1 MNQFQ
6 ALRQAIASIRESEI
20 KDWERLVQGDA
31 VRSWYQKQT
40 ALPKPPRSERIFV
53 WPSID
58 QPIALRDD
66 AGHRVTQSP
75 LRVGSGGFAYTVYG
89 EIEDPLRRSHEWTIV
104 LNCSFSSELITSS
117 TSAPHRILTQQTQ
130 SRGAHAIDDASSQR
144 ISNRNELRLE
154 INNGYL
160 RVSLVH
166 DDPISMIQVQTT
178 EPIAVDNWTQIAIS
192 YDGTNRAYSLRV
204 SLDGEYVGLNYL
216 ADSLIRD
223 FVGETSKE
231 PVEGQSYELQL
242 GDSTTSG
249 HFWELEDIENAPCQD
264 LQDFSEPEKLAW
276 IEHYA
281 RRIDPHWRYE
291 RETLRYYLSNE
302 YLIWESIPL
311 TPILPAPPH
320 LVQLRPDPSP
330 INRHHQ
336 EQDPVGDG
344 IPHGNQ
350 VLHRLLFP
358 WKLMSTASINQWI
371 AAIGTEELRRDT
383 LETPWNL
390 ETPWKESIS
399 RTEVERQWQHLI
411 EYATSNMDRSK
422 PSAPG
427 AERPAL
433 QANDRGFTESRLQS
447 LAKQFIDRDWDRRA
461 MLLDLLLS
469 PEWIAIAI
477 DSVE

>member
-1 MNQFQ
+1 M
-6 ALRQAIASIRESEI
+6 
-20 KDWERLVQGDA
+20 
-31 VRSWYQKQT
+31 
-40 ALPKPPRSERIFV
+40 
-53 WPSID
+53 
-58 QPIALRDD
+58 
-66 AGHRVTQSP
+66 H
-75 LRVGSGGFAYTVYG
+75 G

-104 LNCSFSSELITSS
+104 LNCSFNSELITSS
-117 TSAPHRILTQQTQ
+117 TSAPQRILTQQTQ
-130 SRGAHAIDDASSQR
+130 SKGAHAIDDASSRR

-178 EPIAVDNWTQIAIS
+178 EPIAINTWTQIAVS

-249 HFWELEDIENAPCQD
+249 HFWELEDIEVYRTVLSTPELIGLIENAPWQD
-264 LQDFSEPEKLAW
+264 WQDFSEPEQLAW

-291 RETLRYYLSNE
+291 RETLR
-302 YLIWESIPL
+302 W
-311 TPILPAPPH
+311 
-320 LVQLRPDPSP
+320 
-330 INRHHQ
+330 
-336 EQDPVGDG
+336 
-344 IPHGNQ
+344 
-350 VLHRLLFP
+350 
-358 WKLMSTASINQWI
+358 
-371 AAIGTEELRRDT
+371 DT
-383 LETPWNL
+383 L

-411 EYATSNMDRSK
+411 EHATSNMDRSK

-427 AERPAL
+427 AERPAI

-447 LAKQFIDRDWDRRA
+447 LAKRFIDRDWDRRA